1 MDLRENIKILKDSLP
16 AHVTLVAVSKTK
28 PPEQIL
34 EVYHAGHKIF
44 GENRVQELITKAET
58 LPDDIQ
64 WHMVGH
70 LQSNK
75 VKYIAS
81 FVHLIH
87 SVDSLKLLTVINREA
102 EKADRVINVLL
113 QVHIATEETKFG
125 LSEDEITG
133 LLSSDEYSNLSW
145 IRVKGLMGMATFTRD
160 ERVVREEFNYLSG
173 IFRKTRDRFFREDP
187 EFCELSMGMSGD
199 YQIAIEEGST
209 MVRIGTIIF
218 GERIKH

>member
-125 LSEDEITG
+125 LSEDEING

-145 IRVKGLMGMATFTRD
+145 IRVKGLMGMATFTQD

-173 IFRKTRDRFFREDP
+173 IFRSIKDRFFSEDP